1 MNKFRVSSDQPWRLW
16 LFVIGLNIIGF
27 VGLFFLKAKG
37 IDLYA
42 FRGGS

>member
-1 MNKFRVSSDQPWRLW
+1 MIGTNQPWRLW

-27 VGLFFLKAKG
+27 IGVFYLQSKG

-42 FRGGS
+42 FRGSS